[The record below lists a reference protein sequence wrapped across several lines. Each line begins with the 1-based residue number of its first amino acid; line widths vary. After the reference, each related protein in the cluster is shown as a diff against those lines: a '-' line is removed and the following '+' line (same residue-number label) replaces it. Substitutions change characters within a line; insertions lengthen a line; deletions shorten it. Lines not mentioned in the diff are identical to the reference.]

1 MASYTPTIPSSP
13 PFTSRGKGGNPP
25 PTAGGEDDFR
35 HGPSSPDFRTRLR
48 RARLGLAVALTPVI
62 MLFVSF
68 TSAYIVRQGLPTLD
82 PNTNSMVRDWLP
94 VPLPTFLFLIN
105 TCVLL
110 FGSATIELARRQL
123 AREAALAPASGIPG
137 VSLGTERK
145 FPWLALTIALG
156 FCFLAGQWM
165 VWRTLADRGFFVATA
180 PSSSFVYLL
189 TAGHA
194 VHLMGGILALLVAGA
209 ASLLHRSLESRRI
222 VVDVTAWYWHFMA
235 LLWIY
240 ILTLLEFAH

>member
-1 MASYTPTIPSSP
+1 M
-13 PFTSRGKGGNPP
+13 
-25 PTAGGEDDFR
+25 
-35 HGPSSPDFRTRLR
+35 
-48 RARLGLAVALTPVI
+48 
-62 MLFVSF
+62 
-68 TSAYIVRQGLPTLD
+68 
-82 PNTNSMVRDWLP
+82 
-94 VPLPTFLFLIN
+94 
-105 TCVLL
+105 
-110 FGSATIELARRQL
+110 
-123 AREAALAPASGIPG
+123 
-137 VSLGTERK
+137 
-145 FPWLALTIALG
+145 TIALG

-240 ILTLLEFAH
+240 ILALLEFAH

>member
-35 HGPSSPDFRTRLR
+35 HDPSSPDFRTRLR

-94 VPLPTFLFLIN
+94 VPLPTLLFLIN

-123 AREAALAPASGIPG
+123 ARKQRLRPRAAFPGYLSGPNENFPG
-137 VSLGTERK
+137 
-145 FPWLALTIALG
+145 WL
-156 FCFLAGQWM
+156 
-165 VWRTLADRGFFVATA
+165 
-180 PSSSFVYLL
+180 
-189 TAGHA
+189 
-194 VHLMGGILALLVAGA
+194 
-209 ASLLHRSLESRRI
+209 
-222 VVDVTAWYWHFMA
+222 
-235 LLWIY
+235 
-240 ILTLLEFAH
+240 